1 MAKTDITG
9 QRFGRLV
16 ATSPDRLVDS
26 GWLWHCKCDCGTLC
40 SVKMSLL
47 RNGNTKSC
55 GCLKRE
61 LIRAKNYRHG
71 LLRRGAAS
79 PEYYAFRNAMQRCID
94 PNDAR
99 FADYGGRGI
108 EFRFNSFKEFIEAV
122 GPRPSVAFSI
132 DRKDNAG
139 HYEPGNV
146 KWSTRGEQQK
156 NRRHNAKKGHSGF
169 LSRQQMGR

>member
-108 EFRFNSFKEFIEAV
+108 EFRFNSFKKSSTQRQERAF
-122 GPRPSVAFSI
+122 RFSI
-132 DRKDNAG
+132 ATANGALIGSAESYAPRVRAR
-139 HYEPGNV
+139 PALF
-146 KWSTRGEQQK
+146 STQDSA
-156 NRRHNAKKGHSGF
+156 NF
-169 LSRQQMGR
+169 